1 MSWLSPVFPKK
12 NGSFATL
19 LVRSSIR
26 FIWRGITEGLVRLDQ
41 LHRVC
46 SIYDVM
52 MTDVRMLSDDEVK
65 CDDSTIIRSVLTR
78 LFFDG
83 TRGTLGGG
91 S

>member
-1 MSWLSPVFPKK
+1 MILDP
-12 NGSFATL
+12 L
-19 LVRSSIR
+19 YLE
-26 FIWRGITEGLVRLDQ
+26 RGEGLVRLDQ

-65 CDDSTIIRSVLTR
+65 CDDSTIVRSVLTR

>member
-1 MSWLSPVFPKK
+1 MTK
-12 NGSFATL
+12 
-19 LVRSSIR
+19 
-26 FIWRGITEGLVRLDQ
+26 GLVRLDQ

-65 CDDSTIIRSVLTR
+65 CDDSTIRSVLTR
-78 LFFDG
+78 LFFDE